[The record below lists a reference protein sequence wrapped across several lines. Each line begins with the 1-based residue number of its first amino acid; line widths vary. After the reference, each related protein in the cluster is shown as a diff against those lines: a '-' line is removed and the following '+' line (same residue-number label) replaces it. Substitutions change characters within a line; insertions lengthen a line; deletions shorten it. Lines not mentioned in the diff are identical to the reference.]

1 MELLPPEL
9 QETMLKV
16 IDGLPPLEDLL
27 RCDTKDQQAHWLQ
40 TKEDYGWLRQ
50 SLKDYFEGKP
60 EPRRS
65 QIPKANRKACEFYD
79 LWRDLY
85 LNFYT
90 VIRHGWYYI
99 QDDAAA
105 RGKLTYLESFGS
117 SPGEA
122 LISVIESGCAAGMH
136 PAFAPYYKWSP
147 SKVRKMRSME
157 KELIDLK
164 AQSDGEPSQKYKN
177 KLKALKYEV
186 TQSSH
191 GGEPFL
197 NFWWTCISICKAHQS
212 EDPTLKR
219 YIRNYQTVVE
229 LLDKAIASGSH
240 ESKGLRGEEWQYGY
254 KKTLGQHGG
263 V

>member
-1 MELLPPEL
+1 MTILPPEL
-9 QETMLKV
+9 QKITLEA
-16 IDGLPPLEDLL
+16 IDGLPPYGYLL
-27 RCDTKDQQAHWLQ
+27 RCGTKDQQAHWLQ
-40 TKEDYGWLRQ
+40 LREEYGWLRQ

-90 VIRHGWYYI
+90 VIRHGWSYI
-99 QDDAAA
+99 QDDAAEH
-105 RGKLTYLESFGS
+105 GQLLYLEGFAS
-117 SPGEA
+117 SPGKA
-122 LISVIESGCAAGMH
+122 LIRALESDCAAAMH
-136 PAFAPYYKWSP
+136 PAFAPFYKWSP

-157 KELIDLK
+157 KELNDLK
-164 AQSDGEPSQKYKN
+164 TQSDGEPSQKYKN

-240 ESKGLRGEEWQYGY
+240 ESKGLHGEEWQYGY
-254 KKTLGQHGG
+254 KKTLGIRGG

>member
-1 MELLPPEL
+1 MELLPPEIQKITL
-9 QETMLKV
+9 EV
-16 IDGLPPLEDLL
+16 IDGLPPHEYLQLCNTED
-27 RCDTKDQQAHWLQ
+27 QAAHWVQLR
-40 TKEDYGWLRQ
+40 EDYGWLRQ
-50 SLKDYFEGKP
+50 SLKYYFEGKP

-65 QIPKANRKACEFYD
+65 QMTKANREACEFYD

-85 LNFYT
+85 LNFYN
-90 VIRHGWYYI
+90 VIRRGWYYI
-99 QDDAAA
+99 EDHAAA
-105 RGKLTYLESFGS
+105 HGKLTYLEGFAS

-122 LISVIESGCAAGMH
+122 LIRALENDCAAAMH
-136 PAFAPYYKWSP
+136 PAVAPYYKWSP

-157 KELIDLK
+157 KDLKDLK

-177 KLKALKYEV
+177 KLKALKHEV
-186 TQSSH
+186 IQSSH
-191 GGEPFL
+191 GREPFL

-219 YIRNYQTVVE
+219 YIQGYQTVVE

-240 ESKGLRGEEWQYGY
+240 ESKGLRGEEWQHGY